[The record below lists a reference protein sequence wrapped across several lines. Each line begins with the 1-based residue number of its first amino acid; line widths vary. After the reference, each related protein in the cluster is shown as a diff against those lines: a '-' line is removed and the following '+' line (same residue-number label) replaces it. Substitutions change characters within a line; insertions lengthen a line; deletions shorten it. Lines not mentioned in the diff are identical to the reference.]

1 MDINKEQLSD
11 SKVKVTVSIPSS
23 DFKPFIE
30 KAKSEVSD
38 DMEIEGFR
46 KGNVPADMA
55 EERVGE
61 ENLMQQAAQ
70 LAIED
75 SYPQIV
81 KEEDIQA
88 VGQPQIKIKKLAEGD
103 DLEFEAE
110 IPVLPPI
117 ELPNYK
123 EIASEVEAQETSIS
137 EEEYEKALE
146 RLKKSR
152 AKMKQVDRPAQE
164 EDFVKIE
171 FESDTLDLEKED
183 GFILGEGHMVPGFE
197 ENIEG
202 MEAGQR
208 KEFTVEWPE
217 DHPQQDLQ
225 GKEVDFEVLVKEV
238 QEVEMPEITD
248 EWAQELGEQFETAE
262 DLKQNLKQ
270 GLKKEKNQQEQK
282 RVREKILQKI
292 SEKAEVEIPEQ
303 LVQRQKAN
311 RFTDLKQ
318 KLSQQD
324 TSLEEYLEQTGQSE
338 EEIKKSL
345 EKQAQQEIKRSLLLR
360 EIAEEEDIEASPQEV
375 EQRVNQMLQH
385 YGEEQAEQM
394 DKEQV
399 KGYVKE
405 QLRNEKVLEFL
416 QEQ

>member
-1 MDINKEQLSD
+1 
-11 SKVKVTVSIPSS
+11 
-23 DFKPFIE
+23 
-30 KAKSEVSD
+30 
-38 DMEIEGFR
+38 MEIEGFR

-394 DKEQV
+394 DIV
-399 KGYVKE
+399 VHDTTY
-405 QLRNEKVLEFL
+405 
-416 QEQ
+416 QENPAVRVTISE